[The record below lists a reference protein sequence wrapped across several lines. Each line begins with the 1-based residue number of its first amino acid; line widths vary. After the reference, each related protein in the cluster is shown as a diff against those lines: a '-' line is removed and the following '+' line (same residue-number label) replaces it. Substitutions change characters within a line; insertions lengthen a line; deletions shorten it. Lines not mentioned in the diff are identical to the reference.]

1 MILYI
6 YMVGV
11 LEIQAITKKLL
22 EKESDVSALRKL
34 DAKLWRIMYIID
46 NSGFKLNINLWIIYI
61 NVKTIYIYRKN
72 VVLIIINILDA
83 LKL

>member
-22 EKESDVSALRKL
+22 DKESDVNALRKL
-34 DAKLWRIMYIID
+34 DAKL
-46 NSGFKLNINLWIIYI
+46 
-61 NVKTIYIYRKN
+61 
-72 VVLIIINILDA
+72 
-83 LKL
+83 